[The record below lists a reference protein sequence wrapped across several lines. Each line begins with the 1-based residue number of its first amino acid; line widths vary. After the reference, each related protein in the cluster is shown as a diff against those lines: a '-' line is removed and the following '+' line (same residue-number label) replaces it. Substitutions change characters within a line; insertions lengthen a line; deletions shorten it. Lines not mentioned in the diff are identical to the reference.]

1 MAFTFGASATPAPA
15 TPAPAGGGFS
25 FGGTTPA
32 PAPAGGGFSFGGTT
46 PAPATPAP
54 APTAFGGFGGTPAPA
69 PTGGF
74 GSFGATPAPA
84 PSGGLFGTT
93 APAPAT
99 GFGAPAAPVA
109 PVAPSNALAGHVPY
123 ASLQPDH
130 KRAIDTLYQA
140 MMQHKRTVLQVSTM
154 APKLLQKTS
163 ESQQADAAVGEELPL
178 PLHIRKLSTQV
189 QHLQQELQ
197 IVRQKID
204 ETQKQYENS
213 TTQAYMYAKWPTE
226 AVAMRR
232 QVNLTPTTN
241 ESLDADLQTKLRQL
255 LDREMVHV
263 DRVERMPSPYLWQL
277 LEEME
282 QRLIALK
289 VQMNSFQLALEQS
302 KKQIPS
308 DHVNVTAIVKLQEQ
322 SIWKIASTISMLNAR
337 MNDIRNA
344 YRNAEK
350 ENNVLDAADQEL
362 LERKQGV
369 DQQMRLQMVKTLPV
383 KSAAAPAGSFAS
395 SPAPGGLFGKAPASG
410 GGLFGSTPA
419 PAGGFFGSTPAPA
432 FGTPAPSIFGSTPA
446 PAPAFGAPAPAFSFG
461 STPAPAPA
469 FGAAPTPA
477 PGFGFGASSSSS
489 TPKAK
494 NKGRSTRRR

>member
-1 MAFTFGASATPAPA
+1 
-15 TPAPAGGGFS
+15 
-25 FGGTTPA
+25 
-32 PAPAGGGFSFGGTT
+32 
-46 PAPATPAP
+46 
-54 APTAFGGFGGTPAPA
+54 
-69 PTGGF
+69 
-74 GSFGATPAPA
+74 
-84 PSGGLFGTT
+84 
-93 APAPAT
+93 
-99 GFGAPAAPVA
+99 
-109 PVAPSNALAGHVPY
+109 
-123 ASLQPDH
+123 
-130 KRAIDTLYQA
+130 
-140 MMQHKRTVLQVSTM
+140 
-154 APKLLQKTS
+154 
-163 ESQQADAAVGEELPL
+163 
-178 PLHIRKLSTQV
+178 
-189 QHLQQELQ
+189 
-197 IVRQKID
+197 
-204 ETQKQYENS
+204 
-213 TTQAYMYAKWPTE
+213 MYAKWPTE

-419 PAGGFFGSTPAPA
+419 PAGGFFGNTPAPA